1 MAHRHCETF
10 ELPDAKD
17 ITFLTDRKGIVASLS
32 APLCAWSTILCSHVC
47 GRVHRRRFPS
57 PLCRTTGMTTHDVTR
72 SIRSGSSFYRPT
84 SNYRLIPL

>member
-32 APLCAWSTILCSHVC
+32 APL
-47 GRVHRRRFPS
+47 
-57 PLCRTTGMTTHDVTR
+57 
-72 SIRSGSSFYRPT
+72 
-84 SNYRLIPL
+84 